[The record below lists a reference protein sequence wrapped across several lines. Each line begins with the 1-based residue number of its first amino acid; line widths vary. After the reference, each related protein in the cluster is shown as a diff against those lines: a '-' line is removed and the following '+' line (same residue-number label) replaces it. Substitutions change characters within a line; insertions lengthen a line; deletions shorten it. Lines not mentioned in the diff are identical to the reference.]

1 MKRCILLLLMAFV
14 SGLLFGQAPQQLN
27 YQAVLRHNDGS
38 LMAEENVAVVVT
50 ILKSDLTTTVFE
62 ETHTLTTTARG
73 LINLKIGSKEDLSL
87 VQWDNDSYFLEVNVN
102 GTSMGTSQLLSVP
115 YALYAK
121 TAATVQET
129 FSLDEAYDSGGSG
142 NGAIINA
149 DAGPVQIEGTGGLE
163 VDEDITVNQDLEVA
177 GTISALDLAVSKN
190 ITGDSLI
197 AATAVSTLRLEADEK
212 VLADSIQATEV
223 DVEGT
228 LTHSA
233 RRFSNHTIIPAD
245 GTWYNLFTGLNGH
258 QMFEI
263 VADFSSPT
271 FHSLGHWI
279 CAQTYSHSYIDGN
292 STNYNG
298 QIELRWTGTTYDMD
312 LQIRY
317 TEDRSPY
324 TIDVYWSKLY

>member
-1 MKRCILLLLMAFV
+1 MKKCILLLLMAFV
-14 SGLLFGQAPQQLN
+14 SGLLFGQVPQQLN
-27 YQAVLRHNDGS
+27 YQAVLRHSDGT

-50 ILKSDLTTTVFE
+50 ILKSDLTTAVFE
-62 ETHTLTTTARG
+62 ETHTLTTTAQG
-73 LINLKIGSKEDLSL
+73 IINLKIGSKEDLSL
-87 VQWDNDSYFLEVNVN
+87 VQWDDNTYFLEVNVN
-102 GTSMGTSQLLSVP
+102 GTSMGASQLLSVP
-115 YALYAK
+115 YALHAK

-129 FSLDEAYDSGGSG
+129 FSLDDAYDNGGSG
-142 NGAIINA
+142 NGAIITT

-163 VDEDITVNQDLEVA
+163 VA
-177 GTISALDLAVSKN
+177 GTVSAANVVVSQN
-190 ITGDSLI
+190 ITTDSLI
-197 AATAVSTLRLEADEK
+197 AATAVSAARLEADEK
-212 VLADSIQATEV
+212 VFADSIQATEV

-233 RRFSNHTIIPAD
+233 RRFSNHTTIPAD
-245 GTWYNLFTGLNGH
+245 GTWYNLFTELDGH

-263 VADFSSPT
+263 IADLRSPT

-279 CAQTYSHSYIDGN
+279 CAQSYSHSYIDGN

-298 QIELRWTGTTYDMD
+298 QIELQWVGATYDMD
-312 LQIRY
+312 LQIRF